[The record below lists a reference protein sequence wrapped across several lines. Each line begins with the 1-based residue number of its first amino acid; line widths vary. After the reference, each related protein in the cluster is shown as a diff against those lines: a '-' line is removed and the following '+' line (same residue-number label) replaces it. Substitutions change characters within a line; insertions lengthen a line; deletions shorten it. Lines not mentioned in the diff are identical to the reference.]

1 MSQTIR
7 IKKYANRRLYNTSN
21 SKYITLDQLSDLVK
35 RGYEVQVVDA
45 KSGAD
50 VTAFILTQI
59 ILEQSKDNA
68 LLPVSLL
75 HLIIRYGDNVL
86 SEFFDK
92 YLQQTIEVYMNYR
105 SMLDGYFKQWLD
117 LGMDFSGKT
126 QESMLRQLSPPEW
139 IEQLYASQ
147 ASSEEEGGNSSDT
160 SSSNS

>member
-1 MSQTIR
+1 MSQTIL
-7 IKKYANRRLYNTSN
+7 IKKYANRRLYNTSD

-35 RGYEVQVVDA
+35 RGYEVQVQDA

-139 IEQLYASQ
+139 MEQLYSSK
-147 ASSEEEGGNSSDT
+147 ASSTQESDNSSQE
-160 SSSNS
+160 